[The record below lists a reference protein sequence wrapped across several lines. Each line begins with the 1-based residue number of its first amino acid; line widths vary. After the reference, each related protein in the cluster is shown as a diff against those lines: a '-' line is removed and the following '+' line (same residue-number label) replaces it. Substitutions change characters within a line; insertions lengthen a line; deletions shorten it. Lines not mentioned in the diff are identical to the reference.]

1 MNKLLM
7 ILTSHADLADEKEQT
22 GVWLSTFT
30 DAYYAFIKA
39 GFEVT
44 VASPRGGRPPIDPL
58 SEQNEHLTDDVK
70 TYRDDFMAQMEMG
83 NTWSLEEAGSAV
95 FDAVYVAGGHG
106 ALWDLADNP
115 QLGKLLYQ
123 CLLNDTPIAMV
134 GHGVAAVFSLAKFR
148 PTVFNG
154 LRITG
159 FTDTEEALLKRHPYL
174 PFSLTDRLK
183 ASGVQF
189 RHAIIPFT
197 PHVET
202 DGIFITGQ
210 NPASAAMAAQALVER
225 VGAEQLPNSRKKR
238 LIRA

>member
-1 MNKLLM
+1 MKKLLM

-44 VASPRGGRPPIDPL
+44 VASPLGGRPPIDSL
-58 SEQNEHLTDDVK
+58 SEQNDHLTDEVK

-83 NTWSLEEAGSAV
+83 NTWRLEEVRSTV
-95 FDAVYVAGGHG
+95 FDAVYIADGHG

-115 QLGKLLYQ
+115 QLGKLLYE
-123 CLLNDTPIAMV
+123 CLLNETPVAMV
-134 GHGVAAVFSLAKFR
+134 GHGVAAVFSLAQLR
-148 PTVFNG
+148 PTVLNE

-159 FTDTEEALLKRHPYL
+159 FTSTEEALLKRHPYV

-183 ASGVQF
+183 TSGAQF
-189 RHAIIPFT
+189 SHAIIPFT

-210 NPASAAMAAQALVER
+210 NPASAGMAAQALVER
-225 VGAEQLPNSRKKR
+225 IGMGQLQCG
-238 LIRA
+238 